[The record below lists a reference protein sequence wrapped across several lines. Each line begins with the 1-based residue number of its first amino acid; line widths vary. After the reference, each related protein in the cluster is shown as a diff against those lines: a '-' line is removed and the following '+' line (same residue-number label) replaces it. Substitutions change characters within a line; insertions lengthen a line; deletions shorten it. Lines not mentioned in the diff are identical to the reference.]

1 MAKAIRACIVQ
12 NYRRNHYSEGVNKK
26 CLTPSYQFVIVLLV
40 SKSVRSETM
49 DTILKRSYLYD
60 FYGELLTEHQK
71 EIYDGYVNQDLSMT
85 EIADEYSISKQAV
98 SSIVKRC
105 DEAFIAV
112 SVKVKLAERR
122 VVNLPAHHGRR
133 EAEVVHI
140 LDITVIDRDIY
151 SRGQITL
158 SLDDEVIHS
167 VRQLT
172 NKKVSLRVG
181 LYGTYLGGS

>member
-26 CLTPSYQFVIVLLV
+26 CLTPSYQFVIVLHV

-105 DEAFIAV
+105 DEALQEYEDKLQLVHKFLEAKDGVQNMVI
-112 SVKVKLAERR
+112 LAEAGKS
-122 VVNLPAHHGRR
+122 LTGD
-133 EAEVVHI
+133 EAKAQFD
-140 LDITVIDRDIY
+140 LF
-151 SRGQITL
+151 
-158 SLDDEVIHS
+158 
-167 VRQLT
+167 
-172 NKKVSLRVG
+172 
-181 LYGTYLGGS
+181 